1 MKKLTQA
8 ELAFVFSQLY
18 DKHLEMVPQDLLEEV
33 SKDIDGSLIA
43 HLDPDKPFIEQDLSE
58 ETLEILAS
66 IFKDK
71 F

>member
-1 MKKLTQA
+1 MTKLTQT

-43 HLDPDKPFIEQDLSE
+43 HLDPDKPFTEQDISE

>member
-1 MKKLTQA
+1 MNKLTQA

-43 HLDPDKPFIEQDLSE
+43 HLDPDKPFTKQDLSE

>member
-1 MKKLTQA
+1 MNKLTQA

-33 SKDIDGSLIA
+33 SKDIDPSQIS
-43 HLDPDKPFIEQDLSE
+43 HLDPDKPFTEQDLSE

>member
-1 MKKLTQA
+1 MNKLTQA

-18 DKHLEMVPQDLLEEV
+18 ENHLEMVPQDLLEEV
-33 SKDIDGSLIA
+33 SKDIDSSLIS
-43 HLDPDKPFIEQDLSE
+43 HLDPDKPFTEQDLAE